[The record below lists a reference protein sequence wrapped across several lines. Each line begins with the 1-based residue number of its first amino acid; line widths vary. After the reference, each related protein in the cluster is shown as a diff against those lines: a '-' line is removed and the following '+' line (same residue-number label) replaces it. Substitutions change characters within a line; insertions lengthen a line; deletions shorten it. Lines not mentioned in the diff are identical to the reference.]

1 MGGPMQKRPYVSLKK
16 EGHHGRSLHSTVALV
31 FCLVLFF
38 VFSFFMRNAFNAE
51 REELI
56 ESLKKERE
64 MTLQNEKL
72 KVELSGIT
80 RGRYIELKAKER
92 LGLKKP
98 KEEEVL
104 VLRHE

>member
-1 MGGPMQKRPYVSLKK
+1 MQPRSYVPLKRDVGYHRGINTTLIVVISFAVFIFGSL
-16 EGHHGRSLHSTVALV
+16 L
-31 FCLVLFF
+31 
-38 VFSFFMRNAFNAE
+38 MRGAFNDR

-56 ESLKKERE
+56 ERLKKERE
-64 MTLQNEKL
+64 IARVNEKL

-80 RGRYIELKAKER
+80 RSRYIELKAKER
-92 LGLKKP
+92 LGLTRP

>member
-1 MGGPMQKRPYVSLKK
+1 MQKIYVSLKK
-16 EGHHGRSLHSTVALV
+16 ETHYHRNIHSTLIVALGV
-31 FCLVLFF
+31 IAF
-38 VFSFFMRNAFNAE
+38 VFVSFLIRNSFNTA

-56 ESLKKERE
+56 DRLGKERQVFQ
-64 MTLQNEKL
+64 LNEKL
-72 KVELSGIT
+72 KVELAGIT

>member
-1 MGGPMQKRPYVSLKK
+1 MQRARVSLKRDLHYHK
-16 EGHHGRSLHSTVALV
+16 EIHCT
-31 FCLVLFF
+31 LVLVVSFIIF
-38 VFSFFMRNAFNAE
+38 AFGSFFMRSSFNGQ
-51 REELI
+51 REEMI
-56 ESLKKERE
+56 EKLGKERE
-64 MTLQNEKL
+64 ISRVNEKL

>member
-1 MGGPMQKRPYVSLKK
+1 MQKIYVSLKK
-16 EGHHGRSLHSTVALV
+16 ETHYHKSIHSTLIVAFGLIV
-31 FCLVLFF
+31 F
-38 VFSFFMRNAFNAE
+38 VFVSLFIRSSFNAT

-56 ESLKKERE
+56 ERLGKERE
-64 MTLQNEKL
+64 VAQVNEKL
-72 KVELSGIT
+72 KVELAGIT

-104 VLRHE
+104 VLRNE